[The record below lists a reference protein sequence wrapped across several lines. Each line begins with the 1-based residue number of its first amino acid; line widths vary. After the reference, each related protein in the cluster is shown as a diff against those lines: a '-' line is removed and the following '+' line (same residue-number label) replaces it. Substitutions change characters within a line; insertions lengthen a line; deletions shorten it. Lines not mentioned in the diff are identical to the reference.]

1 MTFIATVTPCVAY
14 LLVALLQDTCVTP
27 SSKMSGDTHPFSFND
42 ALVTPEKNACPAAK
56 VACAEAIMQQAYTS
70 QQHPH

>member
-1 MTFIATVTPCVAY
+1 MTFIATVTPCAAY

-27 SSKMSGDTHPFSFND
+27 SKMSAERRLSSFTD
-42 ALVTPEKNACPAAK
+42 APVTPEKNVFPAMK
-56 VACAEAIMQQAYTS
+56 VARTEAIMQQAYTS